1 MNDTAV
7 LGFTGFVGSNIVKQL
22 PFPCDLYNSKNF
34 NELKGKS
41 YKRIYCA
48 CVSGVKWKANL
59 NPKDDYINISKI
71 IKILETV
78 ECEEFYLVSSQ
89 DCNSSL
95 ESDEEFNSLPPTI
108 YGIHRLQF
116 EWFISSN
123 YLAKILGKES
133 IKEINKNINYIEEVY
148 SYIKCDDY
156 HCIYIMNIGVLDEF
170 RKMKI
175 GSKLIEKIIN
185 IGLND
190 ILCIGVFLEV
200 IYYNNSAIKF
210 YKKNEFKK
218 VMTNKNYYNI
228 KGNKYDAY
236 TFLRIFTRKEKDNYR
251 NKNNNVLKKILSL
264 LINPI
269 FMIFKIIIYILFF
282 QCFRNKIK
290 IE

>member
-1 MNDTAV
+1 LNDTAV

-34 NELKGKS
+34 NELKGKT

-116 EWFISSN
+116 EWFISSKFPTARIMRIGC
-123 YLAKILGKES
+123 LFGDGLK
-133 IKEINKNINYIEEVY
+133 KNIIYDLLNQKDFIDTTKDITYQLYYIGNIVKDFEYMKDNNIMIMNRFSESVYSSEIAEALGIEIKFNNKYYKYNNKGNYI
-148 SYIKCDDY
+148 
-156 HCIYIMNIGVLDEF
+156 L
-170 RKMKI
+170 
-175 GSKLIEKIIN
+175 SK
-185 IGLND
+185 
-190 ILCIGVFLEV
+190 
-200 IYYNNSAIKF
+200 
-210 YKKNEFKK
+210 
-218 VMTNKNYYNI
+218 
-228 KGNKYDAY
+228 
-236 TFLRIFTRKEKDNYR
+236 KEQ
-251 NKNNNVLKKILSL
+251 LKL
-264 LINPI
+264 L
-269 FMIFKIIIYILFF
+269 KEWSK
-282 QCFRNKIK
+282 R
-290 IE
+290 